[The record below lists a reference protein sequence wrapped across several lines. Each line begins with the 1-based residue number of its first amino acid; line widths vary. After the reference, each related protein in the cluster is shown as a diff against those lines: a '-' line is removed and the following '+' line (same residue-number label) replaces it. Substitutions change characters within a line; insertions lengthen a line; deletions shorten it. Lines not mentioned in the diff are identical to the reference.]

1 MVSDTTEVIRS
12 FTYTTMALF
21 NIGVALYT
29 TDVIQ
34 STTVLAFITGVT
46 RRYNEVVLCISG
58 VKRAAR
64 RVIQETTIWAR
75 GMVLL

>member
-12 FTYTTMALF
+12 TTAMALF
-21 NIGVALYT
+21 NIGVELYT

-34 STTVLAFITGVT
+34 STTVVAFITGVT
-46 RRYNEVVLCISG
+46 RLYNEVVLCMSG
-58 VKRAAR
+58 VKRAASS
-64 RVIQETTIWAR
+64 VIQETTARTR